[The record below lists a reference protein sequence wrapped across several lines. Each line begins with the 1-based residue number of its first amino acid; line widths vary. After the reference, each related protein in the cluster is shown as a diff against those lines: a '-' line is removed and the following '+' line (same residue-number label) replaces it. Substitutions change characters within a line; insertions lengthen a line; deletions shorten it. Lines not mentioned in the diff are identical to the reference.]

1 MADQENN
8 LQNSP
13 VPPQEPMADGDD
25 TKTRKTVRLKPSAV
39 GPGSIKLPGA
49 PTPAGRT
56 PLADPLTGRDT
67 DTGNLEVLE
76 DTQTRRTV
84 KLKPV
89 APPTARSPI
98 SLQAGGAASGSAM
111 ENTQTRKTVVLKPSV
126 LSPSSVKVEGG
137 AMENTQTR
145 KTVVLKPS
153 VLSPSSVK
161 VAPNAASETPV
172 ESSDTIKIAR
182 PVRGPV
188 NPAKQTVVLPTANN
202 AAPGSAPAAP
212 GKATV
217 KLTPP
222 PTPTAPG
229 AAPKPPQVTAPK
241 APAAPPAPPAAPE
254 AAKDAKPEE
263 KKEDAAKKL
272 DAKAIVDTEKSAAP
286 SRLYLVLAA
295 VSLILMIGTAV
306 ITTVQ
311 YLNICQGQKIELPGL
326 PNK

>member
-126 LSPSSVKVEGG
+126 LSPSSVKV
-137 AMENTQTR
+137 
-145 KTVVLKPS
+145 
-153 VLSPSSVK
+153 
-161 VAPNAASETPV
+161 APNAASETPV

-222 PTPTAPG
+222 PAPAAPG

>member
-126 LSPSSVKVEGG
+126 LSPSSVKV
-137 AMENTQTR
+137 
-145 KTVVLKPS
+145 
-153 VLSPSSVK
+153 
-161 VAPNAASETPV
+161 APNAASETPV

-182 PVRGPV
+182 PVRGPA

-202 AAPGSAPAAP
+202 AAPGSAPATP

-222 PTPTAPG
+222 PAPAAPG

>member
-49 PTPAGRT
+49 STPAGRT

-126 LSPSSVKVEGG
+126 LSPSSVKV
-137 AMENTQTR
+137 
-145 KTVVLKPS
+145 
-153 VLSPSSVK
+153 
-161 VAPNAASETPV
+161 APNAASETPV

-182 PVRGPV
+182 PVRGPA

-222 PTPTAPG
+222 PAPAAPG

>member
-126 LSPSSVKVEGG
+126 LSPSSVKV
-137 AMENTQTR
+137 
-145 KTVVLKPS
+145 
-153 VLSPSSVK
+153 
-161 VAPNAASETPV
+161 APNAASETPV

-182 PVRGPV
+182 PVRGPA

-222 PTPTAPG
+222 PAPAAPG

-263 KKEDAAKKL
+263 KKE
-272 DAKAIVDTEKSAAP
+272 
-286 SRLYLVLAA
+286 
-295 VSLILMIGTAV
+295 
-306 ITTVQ
+306 
-311 YLNICQGQKIELPGL
+311 
-326 PNK
+326 NK

>member
-126 LSPSSVKVEGG
+126 LSPSSVKV
-137 AMENTQTR
+137 
-145 KTVVLKPS
+145 
-153 VLSPSSVK
+153 
-161 VAPNAASETPV
+161 APNAASETPV

-182 PVRGPV
+182 PVRGPA

-222 PTPTAPG
+222 PAPAAPG

-241 APAAPPAPPAAPE
+241 APAPPAAPE